1 MLAVIRLLQLDA
13 VVVHNTVS
21 RYIAG
26 LPGDQRQSRLLSIQ
40 ILQFFRI
47 TGTVDGQ
54 IVPFANQLQIIKI

>member
-13 VVVHNTVS
+13 VVVHNTILCHIP
-21 RYIAG
+21 R

-54 IVPFANQLQIIKI
+54 IVPFPDQLQIIKI